1 MYEFIRSRFNTET
14 IIIALLFIISIF
26 NLQNIVKSKN
36 KENKQILKGGI
47 NLINPV
53 LVMLCVK
60 MFLVSF
66 ILCLCLVTFTTT
78 FASMTESFVGE

>member
-26 NLQNIVKSKN
+26 NLQILLNLKIKN

-47 NLINPV
+47 NLNSN
-53 LVMLCVK
+53 
-60 MFLVSF
+60 VS
-66 ILCLCLVTFTTT
+66 
-78 FASMTESFVGE
+78 